1 MENFNKFKLIKM
13 YFRVFRK
20 SGIIFFTFTAITA
33 ALCSCHFYSTEEE
46 KIAETAE
53 AFGNHLFNYE
63 LKEAAAMTTNDGRKW
78 IMLLASNVDSATVST
93 IRNQDEAATV
103 DVVNLSITSDT
114 TATVELT
121 ASNFVWA
128 KDLEVN
134 PEVTDEMRFFFNMV
148 KRGNKWLIRM
158 DNLLQSGK

>member
-1 MENFNKFKLIKM
+1 MLYYLQVKTVLVGK
-13 YFRVFRK
+13 
-20 SGIIFFTFTAITA
+20 TAG
-33 ALCSCHFYSTEEE
+33 
-46 KIAETAE
+46 K
-53 AFGNHLFNYE
+53 G
-63 LKEAAAMTTNDGRKW
+63 G
-78 IMLLASNVDSATVST
+78 
-93 IRNQDEAATV
+93 
-103 DVVNLSITSDT
+103 VNLSITSDT